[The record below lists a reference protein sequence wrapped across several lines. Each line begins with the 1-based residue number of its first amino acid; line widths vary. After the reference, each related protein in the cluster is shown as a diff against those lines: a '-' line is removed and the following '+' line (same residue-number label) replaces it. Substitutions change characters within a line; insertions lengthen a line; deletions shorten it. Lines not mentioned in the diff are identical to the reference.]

1 MARMLLR
8 KNCLVKTTPHTPMHI
23 LFPSP
28 RTILQA
34 ATQVGVEVGAK
45 HHGACD
51 AAIQDPC
58 AREET
63 PGLALAVRALRSAP
77 QSANPHFTKSPSIPF
92 IKKKKRPRNV
102 VHFRGQTA
110 RASPRKL
117 PPTHPHSPLGRR
129 RAVIFTGTPL
139 AEEQSKHRPDRANRQ
154 VR

>member
-92 IKKKKRPRNV
+92 IKKKKKGLGMWCTSGGRQHGHPHGSFLLPTLTRPWGDAELSFSPEHPWLRS
-102 VHFRGQTA
+102 
-110 RASPRKL
+110 RASTG
-117 PPTHPHSPLGRR
+117 PTGPTGR
-129 RAVIFTGTPL
+129 
-139 AEEQSKHRPDRANRQ
+139 
-154 VR
+154 

>member
-28 RTILQA
+28 LTILQA

-92 IKKKKRPRNV
+92 IKKKKKASECGALQGADSTGIPTEASSYPPSLALGETQSCHFHRN
-102 VHFRGQTA
+102 
-110 RASPRKL
+110 
-117 PPTHPHSPLGRR
+117 
-129 RAVIFTGTPL
+129 TPG
-139 AEEQSKHRPDRANRQ
+139 
-154 VR
+154 